1 VRRVWGTVLLGLLGL
16 AVGFAIGFPHGL
28 LKRSVG
34 ATWFEVVGAWVGFG
48 VIAIAVI
55 PASIAFF
62 SEEFARRRE
71 RRQAE
76 AAEEARQVERAQL
89 QQQAD
94 LVACDVRC
102 SDGFGIGEPGRT
114 RVTFIEVEATNQS
127 SCIVRDLT
135 CHVPQL
141 GDEPIWL
148 WDALQGGEPHKQK
161 IQVPQPFTTYED
173 HRELRGSA
181 EFSFSL
187 DGARWSA
194 KYGQRAKRLDSAR
207 V

>member
-1 VRRVWGTVLLGLLGL
+1 VLLGLLGL

-28 LKRSVG
+28 LKRSVD
-34 ATWFEVVGAWVGFG
+34 ATWIEAVGTWVGAG
-48 VIAIAVI
+48 VTTIAVI
-55 PASIAFF
+55 FASIAFF
-62 SEEFARRRE
+62 SEELARRRE
-71 RRQAE
+71 RRRAV

-94 LVACDVRC
+94 LVACDTRC
-102 SDGFGIGEPGRT
+102 SNGFGIGEPGRT
-114 RVTFIEVEATNQS
+114 RVAFIEVEATNQS
-127 SCIVRDLT
+127 SYIIRDVT

-148 WDALQGGEPHKQK
+148 REVLQRGEPLKQI
-161 IQVPQPFTTYED
+161 IQVPQPFPTYED
-173 HRELRGSA
+173 NRELRESA

-194 KYGQRAKRLDSAR
+194 KYGQPAKRLDSAR